1 MWNPFKKKD
10 SMKATVG
17 VYHLAETFI
26 PQLVKGYNAHFYE
39 ENIFED
45 IKRWK
50 ELLKGES
57 KNMDFRFNKIETLGT
72 DFKSNHDVYIVL
84 IKWPEVKMPTAAKA
98 CMITTNRLNHTAKQ
112 YILESSIYGSMVI
125 EMTPNGRMNT
135 GISVPDDQEEF
146 THFMM
151 AVVNYEGI
159 QWKRSN
165 STPSNN
171 IQEFAL
177 GKKFPMEGYNSLGD
191 HINVALN
198 ETSFDVVISLT
209 GLSSLEES
217 AIGDQAFEVYVT
229 ATTFVPFI
237 IIKFGNVFKADM
249 TINLLKMKQ
258 KYQQNWLSSRNDTV
272 RIFLLEGNDATL
284 KCIRTFHFE
293 NIGYI
298 KDVCKKQLTYSKSD
312 IDEHILSLYQRYTI
326 EQLMQAAQI
335 KFTVSESMN
344 I

>member
-10 SMKATVG
+10 PMKATAG

-26 PQLVKGYNAHFYE
+26 PQLVKSYNAHFYE

-50 ELLKGES
+50 ELLKDES

-98 CMITTNRLNHTAKQ
+98 CMITINRLNHTAKQ
-112 YILESSIYGSMVI
+112 YILESSIYGSMII
-125 EMTPNGRMNT
+125 EMTSNGRMNT
-135 GISVPDDQEEF
+135 GISVPNDQDEF

-159 QWKRSN
+159 QWKRPN
-165 STPSNN
+165 TTPSNN
-171 IQEFAL
+171 TQEFIL
-177 GKKFPMEGYNSLGD
+177 GEKFPMKGYNSIGD

-217 AIGDQAFEVYVT
+217 AIGDETFDVYVT
-229 ATTFVPFI
+229 ATNLVPFI
-237 IIKFGNVFKADM
+237 IIKFGSVFKADM

-258 KYQQNWLSSRNDTV
+258 EYQQIWLNSRNDTV
-272 RIFLLEGNDATL
+272 RIFLLEGNDARL

-293 NIGYI
+293 NIDYI
-298 KDVCKKQLTYSKSD
+298 KDVCKKQLIYSKSD
-312 IDEHILSLYQRYTI
+312 IDEHIQSLYQRYTI
-326 EQLMQAAQI
+326 EQLMQGAQV
-335 KFTVSESMN
+335 KFTVPECVN

>member
-10 SMKATVG
+10 PMKATAG
-17 VYHLAETFI
+17 VYHLAEIFI
-26 PQLVKGYNAHFYE
+26 PQLVKGYNDYLYE

-50 ELLKGES
+50 ELLKDES
-57 KNMDFRFNKIETLGT
+57 QNMDFRFNKIEILGT

-98 CMITTNRLNHTAKQ
+98 CMITINRLYHTAKQ
-112 YILESSIYGSMVI
+112 YILESSIYGSMII
-125 EMTPNGRMNT
+125 EMTHKGRMNT
-135 GISVPDDQEEF
+135 GISVPDDQDEF

-159 QWKRSN
+159 QWKRPN
-165 STPSNN
+165 TTPSNN
-171 IQEFAL
+171 AQEFIL
-177 GKKFPMEGYNSLGD
+177 GEKFPMKGYNSLGD

-217 AIGDQAFEVYVT
+217 AIGDEAFDVYVT
-229 ATTFVPFI
+229 ATTLVPFI
-237 IIKFGNVFKADM
+237 IIRFGSVFKANM

-258 KYQQNWLSSRNDTV
+258 EYQQNWLNSRNDTV
-272 RIFLLEGNDATL
+272 CIFLLEGNDATL

-293 NIGYI
+293 NIDYI
-298 KDVCKKQLTYSKSD
+298 KEVCKKQLIYSKSD
-312 IDEHILSLYQRYTI
+312 IDEHIQAAYQQYTI
-326 EQLMQAAQI
+326 EQLMQAAQVR
-335 KFTVSESMN
+335 FTVPESNN

>member
-10 SMKATVG
+10 PMKATAG

-45 IKRWK
+45 IRRWK
-50 ELLKGES
+50 GLLKDES

-72 DFKSNHDVYIVL
+72 DFKNNHDVYIVL

-98 CMITTNRLNHTAKQ
+98 CMITINRLNHIAKQ
-112 YILESSIYGSMVI
+112 YILESSFYGSMVI
-125 EMTPNGRMNT
+125 EMTSNGRMNT
-135 GISVPDDQEEF
+135 GISVSNDQNEF

-151 AVVNYEGI
+151 EVVNYEGI

-165 STPSNN
+165 ATQQNKVPQF
-171 IQEFAL
+171 IL
-177 GKKFPMEGYNSLGD
+177 GEIFPLEGYNSLGD

-198 ETSFDVVISLT
+198 ETSFDVVISLS

-217 AIGDQAFEVYVT
+217 AIGDDSFDVYVT
-229 ATTFVPFI
+229 ATTLVPFV

-249 TINLLKMKQ
+249 TINLLKMQ
-258 KYQQNWLSSRNDTV
+258 QEYLQNWLNSKNDMV

-284 KCIRTFHFE
+284 KCIRTFCFE
-293 NIGYI
+293 NIGFI
-298 KDVCKKQLTYSKSD
+298 KEICKKQLIYSKSD
-312 IDEHILSLYQRYTI
+312 IDEHIQALYQQYTI
-326 EQLMQAAQI
+326 EQLMQAAQV
-335 KFTVSESMN
+335 KFTVPESIN
-344 I
+344 L